1 MDRRELHD
9 LLISKGVNRDAFDVL
24 GDDLQ
29 PIPGDLYVLRLFRS
43 GVVGRP
49 SRWATY
55 YSERGGMN
63 NLREFATEDEA
74 CRSFLSMMDKDLS
87 TLD

>member
-1 MDRRELHD
+1 MDRHELHN
-9 LLISKGVNRDAFDVL
+9 LLISKGVNPASFDVL

-29 PIPGDLYVLRLFRS
+29 PFPGDLYVLRLFRS

-63 NLREFATEDEA
+63 DLREFATEDEA
-74 CRSFLSMMDKDLS
+74 CRSFLTMIEKDLS